1 MGLGSVHLEAGVV
14 DLVAAG
20 IHGHTHLAGKARQ
33 VPGHGGQGRAAGAG
47 FLRRP
52 GQALGGGHPDA
63 QPGEGTGPRRH
74 GDEIHL
80 GGGEAAGLQQVP
92 GHGQQG
98 LAVGQAGVEE
108 GLGQEGF
115 VLAQGHGGRCGG
127 GFQG

>member
-1 MGLGSVHLEAGVV
+1 MEQPAQGFSAAQAKPLA
-14 DLVAAG
+14 VA
-20 IHGHTHLAGKARQ
+20 T
-33 VPGHGGQGRAAGAG
+33 PM
-47 FLRRP
+47 
-52 GQALGGGHPDA
+52 
-63 QPGEGTGPRRH
+63 QPSKGTGPRRH

-115 VLAQGHGGRCGG
+115 VLAQGHGGRRGG